1 MWTKK
6 KKLKLEIK
14 NRAFLP
20 LRSKLNPKRRYCA
33 ENTKVEDEREKLEAK
48 LERIGDCGWERGKSR
63 KTLKLI
69 DANEMEG
76 LRWRIRVLNW
86 DWIVWLNST
95 EFFFFF
101 ERSIEFVVNKKMF
114 GISNVLYERVYPFPT
129 LNFLSQ

>member
-95 EFFFFF
+95 EFFFFLKDQLSLLLTRKCL
-101 ERSIEFVVNKKMF
+101 ELVMSYMKEYI
-114 GISNVLYERVYPFPT
+114 PFPH
-129 LNFLSQ
+129 